1 MTTKSSPEKTHG
13 GDNGPSCVVCN
24 AEQMKEHYRTLLAR
38 RYSWIYGGF
47 EEKAAENAELFA
59 SLGVAPSHDAH
70 DAHDG
75 IAIDLG
81 CGSGFQA
88 IPLARAGFRVRAVDL
103 SHELLDELKTH
114 AAGLPIEIY
123 EQDLSGFMSSFN
135 ERAELIVCMGD
146 TLTHLESPG
155 KVDDLIRVC
164 AEKTGPGGTLILSFR
179 DYTVPLIGDDRFIH
193 VRSDDNTIFT
203 CFVEYSDG
211 YAEVYDLLHE
221 RNSGEWTRTVSHYR
235 KLRLSPDMIEKAMSG
250 YGYSV
255 GRTLSRGMITLTGK
269 I

>member
-1 MTTKSSPEKTHG
+1 MEVFMATKSSPGKTHG
-13 GDNGPSCVVCN
+13 GENGPSCVVCN
-24 AEQMKEHYRTLLAR
+24 AEQMKEHYRILLAR

-59 SLGVAPSHDAH
+59 SLGVAPAH
-70 DAHDG
+70 SG
-75 IAIDLG
+75 TAIDLG

-88 IPLARAGFRVRAVDL
+88 VPLARAGFRVHAVDL
-103 SHELLDELKTH
+103 SHELLDELATH
-114 AAGLPIEIY
+114 TAGLPIEIH

-135 ERAELIVCMGD
+135 GRAELIVCMGD
-146 TLTHLESPG
+146 TLPHLESPE
-155 KVDDLIRVC
+155 KVIDLIRMC
-164 AEKTGPGGTLILSFR
+164 AGKTEPGGTLILAFR

-203 CFVEYSDG
+203 CFVEYFNG

-221 RNSGEWTRTVSHYR
+221 KNGGKWTRTISHYR
-235 KLRLSPDMIEKAMSG
+235 KLRLSADMIEKTMHEN
-250 YGYSV
+250 GYSAE
-255 GRTLSRGMITLTGK
+255 RTLAHGMITLTGK